1 MIRALSAVQAAQLLQ
16 QAPGAVLLDVRE
28 PWEVQLAAV
37 NAPFVHMPMRSVPSR
52 LADLDDSAPIVCMC
66 HHGMRSLQ
74 VAHFLVQHGYADVY
88 NLSGGIDAWSAFI
101 DPQVARY

>member
-1 MIRALSAVQAAQLLQ
+1 MIRALSAAQAAQLLQ
-16 QAPGAVLLDVRE
+16 EAPGAVLLDVRE

-37 NAPFVHMPMRSVPSR
+37 NTPFVHMPMRSVPNR

-74 VAHFLVQHGYADVY
+74 VAHFLVQHGYTDVY
-88 NLSGGIDAWSAFI
+88 NLSGGIDAWSALV